1 MLRVKI
7 NNTYTSD
14 SYGVNESNYRIIWK
28 YLFVKPF
35 TKYDPLST
43 TFCYISTDDKRDAA
57 VGFACQSQKDQFNRD
72 KARRVSLHMALN
84 DLGLLKSEREQVW
97 NQYFQRGKQD
107 IMNAINVE
115 AQTNQ

>member
-7 NNTYTSD
+7 NYTIENTILHL
-14 SYGVNESNYRIIWK
+14 NYRIIWK

-35 TKYDPLST
+35 TKNDPLST
-43 TFCYISTDDKRDAA
+43 TFCYISTDDERDVA

-84 DLGLLKSEREQVW
+84 DLGLLKEEREQVW
-97 NQYFQRGKQD
+97 NQYFNRKNQVQNIK
-107 IMNAINVE
+107 NVTNVE
-115 AQTNQ
+115 VQTNQ